1 MQARLVLELL
11 LIFIGLPLA
20 FDQLLHRG
28 YSRLLFP
35 GMWALASWACLAL
48 ARDPSFDWQQLLVLP
63 KLDANLAVVLLR
75 TTLAVLTLALAARR
89 LGYAPPKIPL
99 AIRLLIFTLYPLLS
113 VLPQGLIW
121 RVFFV
126 QRYSPLFGSGVTLL
140 LVGALAFA
148 FAHIIF
154 RNPIAVAV
162 TIIGGACFAHTY
174 LSTGSMLLADF
185 EHAVDGLAVF
195 SFGFGRFLYLGA
207 ARKQPSG

>member
-1 MQARLVLELL
+1 MHGRLVLELL

-28 YSRLLFP
+28 YHRLLFP
-35 GMWALASWACLAL
+35 GMWALGLWACLAL
-48 ARDPSFDWQQLLVLP
+48 ARDPAFDGRQLFVAP
-63 KLDANLAVVLLR
+63 KLDINLAVVLLR

-89 LGYAPPKIPL
+89 LGYAPPEIPL
-99 AIRLLIFTLYPLLS
+99 TMRLLIFTLYPLLS
-113 VLPQGLIW
+113 VVPQGLIW

-126 QRYSPLFGSGVTLL
+126 QRYLPLFGSGVTMLI
-140 LVGALAFA
+140 VSALAFA
-148 FAHIIF
+148 FAHVIF

-162 TIIGGACFAHTY
+162 TIIGGACFAHSY

-195 SFGFGRFLYLGA
+195 SFGLGRFLYLGA
-207 ARKQPSG
+207 ARKTASE